1 MSDYIKRE
9 DAITQIVHDCKFC
22 KKYALDRDG
31 VRCEYCTVGRI
42 HQIIRD
48 MPAADV
54 VERKRKKGEWIEKP
68 YVTMEGYV
76 DGVIYHCSKCGKKA
90 TKYTLSK
97 YCPNCGAD
105 MRGQDAEQL
114 GHRNR

>member
-31 VRCEYCTVGRI
+31 VRCEYCTVGKI

-48 MPAADV
+48 MPNADV
-54 VERKRKKGEWIEKP
+54 RPVVRGEWKQ
-68 YVTMEGYV
+68 MA
-76 DGVIYHCSKCGKKA
+76 DGACVCSVCQLGLESFTQA
-90 TKYTLSK
+90 IFYS

-105 MRGQDAEQL
+105 MRGSANDNPNAD
-114 GHRNR
+114 